1 MIKVGIMLIG
11 IGLLLFF
18 IYGDKTKE
26 VKFSWKLILSIL
38 LMFLIIL

>member
-1 MIKVGIMLIG
+1 MIKIGIALIG

-26 VKFSWKLILSIL
+26 IKFSWKLILSIL